1 MSKSMSLSALAAS
14 LLLASPAAAANEPLP
29 VGACINMGNS
39 LEPPKELGW
48 SGKKIE
54 AADFAR
60 IKEAGFETIRLP
72 VRWYNKSA
80 STPPHAIDPE
90 WMDRVATIVDQALA
104 ADLNVMLND
113 HHFEPLYADPKGHT
127 QWLAALWT
135 QISARFADYPEDRL
149 WFEIENEPH
158 NKITNANL
166 MEVLDP
172 ALREIR
178 KSNPTRP
185 VIIGGE
191 DWSSIDSLA
200 TLELPDDPNIHPT
213 FHYYAPFKFT
223 HQGASWIEEGLAP
236 VGQRYG
242 SRADAQTLQQ
252 DVAKLRAY
260 MERTGLTPI
269 MGEVGAYDKHISL
282 DQRVLYHTSV
292 RKAFEPTGIGMCT
305 WAYAN
310 TFPFFDIE
318 KEEWI
323 PGMLGALGLAPE
335 APTPPAP
342 VASKPQDNPELP
354 ANLKPIDQALTGA
367 LMSDPTSLDWETY
380 GAHLRTESLQDA
392 TIPGGQAATRF
403 KVSKAGEVFSAGAN
417 VPLLGK
423 IKSGDIMTIGFFART
438 HSAATDDGKGR
449 ISVRFQRNAA
459 PYPGFG
465 DTVLRPDGEWGW
477 YEVSAPADQAV
488 SKKLAMVSLQFGS
501 AEQEVEIGQT
511 FVVKGV
517 TSIAD

>member
-1 MSKSMSLSALAAS
+1 VSKSISMAALAAS
-14 LLLASPAAAANEPLP
+14 LVLASPAAAKNDPLP

-48 SGKKIE
+48 GGKKIG

-60 IKEAGFETIRLP
+60 IKEAGFKTIRLP

-80 STPPHAIDPE
+80 DTAPHAIDPE
-90 WMDRVATIVDQALA
+90 WMERVATVVDQALA
-104 ADLNVMLND
+104 ANLNVMLND
-113 HHFEPLYADPKGHT
+113 HHFEPLYKDPKGHT

-135 QISARFADYPEDRL
+135 QIAARFADYPQDRL

-166 MEVLDP
+166 MSVLAP
-172 ALREIR
+172 ALKEIR

-223 HQGASWIEEGLAP
+223 HQGASWVEEGLAP

-242 SRADAQTLQQ
+242 SRADAQILEQ
-252 DVAKLRAY
+252 DVAKLSAY
-260 MERTGLTPI
+260 KQRTGLTPI

-310 TFPFFDIE
+310 TFPF
-318 KEEWI
+318 
-323 PGMLGALGLAPE
+323 
-335 APTPPAP
+335 
-342 VASKPQDNPELP
+342 PQDNPKLP
-354 ANLKPIDQALTGA
+354 AKLRPIDKALTGA
-367 LMSDPTSLDWETY
+367 LMSDPTSLEWETY
-380 GAHLRTESLQDA
+380 GPRMQTESLQDPA
-392 TIPGGQAATRF
+392 IPGGQAATRF
-403 KVSKAGEVFSAGAN
+403 KVSKAAEVHSAGAN

-423 IKSGDIMTIGFFART
+423 VNSGDIMTIGFFART
-438 HSAATDDGKGR
+438 QSANTDDGKGR
-449 ISVRFQRNAA
+449 ISVRFQRARGRNWSDLRRQRRHIH
-459 PYPGFG
+459 PG
-465 DTVLRPDGEWGW
+465 LSHLMEPRQEWRGF
-477 YEVSAPADQAV
+477 SACE
-488 SKKLAMVSLQFGS
+488 L
-501 AEQEVEIGQT
+501 
-511 FVVKGV
+511 VKQIDRRV
-517 TSIAD
+517 